1 MKLRPIGWAPAGEP
15 GQARKGATV
24 AGWVQ
29 AGGSRSGEEPGWGA
43 GQPYGPPTASRPLH
57 GDKMRYLLVALAL
70 IASTFFLF
78 HPPGNCLQFHLLGY
92 SGRGEL
98 ITASLCKVPYPG
110 IYVSPDVV
118 GTRLAESARVAYYV
132 FNRRHGPLDYGFILR
147 IQGPVTYV
155 DGRSADIAIYSAIYS
170 FVEGKRPPLATG
182 RIDDDLYTIDGVAY
196 VREKLSAVAG
206 KPVIIPYANRDE
218 IYGEAAVIPVKNLDE
233 LDGVLSSLPS

>member
-1 MKLRPIGWAPAGEP
+1 
-15 GQARKGATV
+15 
-24 AGWVQ
+24 
-29 AGGSRSGEEPGWGA
+29 
-43 GQPYGPPTASRPLH
+43 
-57 GDKMRYLLVALAL
+57 MRYLLVALAL
-70 IASTFFLF
+70 IASTFFVL

-98 ITASLCKVPYPG
+98 ITASLCRVPYPG

-132 FNRRHGPLDYGFILR
+132 FNRRHGPLDYGFVLR
-147 IQGPVTYV
+147 IQGPVSYV

-170 FVEGKRPPLATG
+170 FVEGKKPPLATG